1 VTIEVRG
8 LSGDRRFR
16 AYVVRALG
24 EALDRLRVA
33 PVSAQVGFADENG
46 PKGGVAIRCLLEIR
60 VPRRPPIDARH
71 LAESPRLAFDGALT
85 KLDRQVARDRGRR
98 RQQSRRPKKYYLA
111 RRALEGEPGL
121 SRTA

>member
-8 LSGDRRFR
+8 ISGDRRFR
-16 AYVVRALG
+16 AHVVRALEETLG
-24 EALDRLRVA
+24 RLGVV
-33 PVSAQVGFADENG
+33 PVSAHVAFADENG
-46 PKGGVAIRCLLEIR
+46 PKGGIAVRCLLEVR

-71 LAESPRLAFDGALT
+71 LAESARLAFDGALT

-98 RQQSRRPKKYYLA
+98 RQQSRRPKKYYVA
-111 RRALEGEPGL
+111 RRALEGGPGL